1 LSIVNPF
8 IFVFSILGVILI
20 RSLEGFGDRLKTA
33 IQKKGYTQKE
43 LSEILRVNQDTI
55 TNYVKEKSFP
65 KADILLN
72 LCDLLDISIDWLM
85 TGKEPTCSGSI
96 YPEEII
102 LLRQDLEMLPL
113 SHLERLFLKKFRK
126 LTEKEQTELKKIIDS
141 KSFTELTPEQLKV
154 INDIVQKL

>member
-1 LSIVNPF
+1 MIP
-8 IFVFSILGVILI
+8 I

-85 TGKEPTCSGSI
+85 TGKEPTCSDNVF
-96 YPEEII
+96 PEEII
-102 LLRQDLEMLPL
+102 LSRRDLEMLPL
-113 SHLERLFLKKFRK
+113 SHLERFFLKRFRK
-126 LTEKEQTELKKIIDS
+126 LTEKEQSELKEIIEN
-141 KSFTELTPEQLKV
+141 KSSTKLTPEQLKV
-154 INDIVQKL
+154 INDILQKL